1 MINKINEK
9 ELYTP
14 IKRWLQKY
22 LEDNYKN
29 SEVVVINAHSQR
41 LDKVLLQNNIKCD
54 VAIGID
60 IQIDVLGIVK
70 KSDRYKL
77 FFVEAKVTRLTLR
90 DLGQLWAYVKLIN
103 PEEAFL
109 ITSENFGSLDKILK
123 VFKREDMLDFGDG
136 KKIKKIQV
144 LLWDLKNNLPD
155 LSSKIPKI

>member
-1 MINKINEK
+1 MTNKINEK
-9 ELYTP
+9 VLYEP
-14 IKRWLQKY
+14 IKKWLQKY
-22 LEDNYKN
+22 LEDHYKGNEVIVVN
-29 SEVVVINAHSQR
+29 SHSQR
-41 LDKVLLQNNIKCD
+41 LDKVLLQYNIKCD
-54 VAIGID
+54 VAVGID

-70 KSDRYKL
+70 KEEKYKL
-77 FFVEAKVTRLTLR
+77 FFVEAKVARLTLR

>member
-1 MINKINEK
+1 MTNKINEK
-9 ELYTP
+9 SLYEP
-14 IKRWLQKY
+14 IKKWLQKY
-22 LEDNYKN
+22 LEDHYK
-29 SEVVVINAHSQR
+29 SGEVVVINSHSQG
-41 LDKVLLQNNIKCD
+41 LDKVLLQNDIQCD

-70 KSDRYKL
+70 KADKYKL
-77 FFVEAKVTRLTLR
+77 FFVEAKAARLTLR

-136 KKIKKIQV
+136 KQIKKIQV

>member
-1 MINKINEK
+1 MTNKISEK
-9 ELYTP
+9 SLYEP
-14 IKRWLQKY
+14 IRKWLQKY
-22 LEDNYKN
+22 LEDHYKS
-29 SEVVVINAHSQR
+29 SEVVVINSHSQR
-41 LDKVLLQNNIKCD
+41 LDKVLLQNDIQCD
-54 VAIGID
+54 VAVGID

-70 KSDRYKL
+70 KAGRYKL
-77 FFVEAKVTRLTLR
+77 FFVEAKAARLTLR

-109 ITSENFGSLDKILK
+109 ITSENFGGLDKILK

-136 KKIKKIQV
+136 RQIKKIQV

>member
-14 IKRWLQKY
+14 ITKWLQKY
-22 LEDNYKN
+22 LEDNYNN

-70 KSDRYKL
+70 KSDRYRL

>member
-1 MINKINEK
+1 MTNKINEK
-9 ELYTP
+9 VLYEP
-14 IKRWLQKY
+14 IKKWLKKY
-22 LEDNYKN
+22 LEYHYKSN
-29 SEVVVINAHSQR
+29 EVIVVDSHSQR
-41 LDKVLLQNNIKCD
+41 LDKVLLQNKIKCD

-60 IQIDVLGIVK
+60 IQIDVLGISK
-70 KSDRYKL
+70 KDDKYKL
-77 FFVEAKVTRLTLR
+77 FFVEAKATRLTLR

-109 ITSENFGSLDKILK
+109 ITSESFGSLDKILK
-123 VFKREDMLDFGDG
+123 IFKREDMLDFGDG

>member
-70 KSDRYKL
+70 KNDRYKL

-136 KKIKKIQV
+136 KRIKKIQV

-155 LSSKIPKI
+155 LASKIPKI